1 MIIDQVIQLK
11 KETGIVEEDATYKNQ
26 MKWYCYAFKEGLIET
41 VVENGR
47 LLGFI
52 EWVRGYLE
60 NNLFIAP
67 PKTIKT
73 APILWI
79 TNCVA
84 MNAGIIWKLREK
96 VANKNK
102 DRKATCWHNK
112 SRKRW
117 VIIRRKH
124 A

>member
-1 MIIDQVIQLK
+1 MIEEIIKLK
-11 KETGIVEEDATYKNQ
+11 KTTNIVEEDATEVNQ
-26 MKWYCYAFKEGLIET
+26 REWYSYAIKKGLVET
-41 VVENGR
+41 VVENGK

-52 EWVRGYLE
+52 EYVRGYLE

-84 MNAGIIWKLREK
+84 IEPNVIWKLRDK
-96 VANKNK
+96 VASKNT
-102 DRKATCWHNK
+102 DRKATCWYSK

-124 A
+124 HA

>member
-1 MIIDQVIQLK
+1 MINQIIELK
-11 KETGIVEEDATYKNQ
+11 RKADVVEEDATEINQ
-26 MKWYCYAFKEGLIET
+26 REWYAYAFKEGLIET
-41 VVENGR
+41 VFENGK

-67 PKTIKT
+67 PATIKT

-84 MNAGIIWKLREK
+84 IEKNVIWKLREK

-102 DRKATCWHNK
+102 DRKATCWYARA
-112 SRKRW
+112 RKRW
-117 VIIRRKH
+117 VIIRRRHH